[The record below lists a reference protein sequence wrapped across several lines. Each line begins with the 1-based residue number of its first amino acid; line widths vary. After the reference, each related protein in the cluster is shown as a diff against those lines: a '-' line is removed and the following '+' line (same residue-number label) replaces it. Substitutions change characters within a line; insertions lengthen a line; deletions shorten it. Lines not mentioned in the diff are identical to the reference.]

1 MNRSDQDLPGPRRL
15 GDRTGVLSTGTL
27 RVPARP
33 KYLAIIGTVVEWFAH
48 QAGLSDEK
56 CRELEVA
63 VDEAC
68 TNVIRHAFSGPSEG
82 EMSILCS
89 PVDGGL
95 AVTIADQGK
104 PFHPEQG
111 SQIAAE
117 KRSRDPASGGR
128 GLLLIRQLTDA
139 IHYRWDEQE
148 GNQLTL
154 VKHQ

>member
-1 MNRSDQDLPGPRRL
+1 
-15 GDRTGVLSTGTL
+15 
-27 RVPARP
+27 
-33 KYLAIIGTVVEWFAH
+33 VVKWFAH

-56 CRELEVA
+56 CQELEVA

-68 TNVIRHAFSGPSEG
+68 TNVIRHAFSEPSEE
-82 EMSILCS
+82 EMSIVCS

-95 AVTIADQGK
+95 AVTIVDRGK
-104 PFHPEQG
+104 PFNPDEG

-117 KRSRDPASGGR
+117 KRARDPASGGR
-128 GLLLIRQLTDA
+128 GLLLIRQFTDA